1 MSKRANFF
9 SANSELLENITDA
22 VIFVSLDGTIVHS
35 NKPARKL
42 LELQDQSTNINQYL
56 DFHLLRQKQ
65 ENRLIMRSKVYP
77 KTLFEV
83 ISVKV
88 NNKGFYLI
96 LNEIN
101 LKDHIPEVKHYI
113 DQLVAT
119 SNEGL
124 MLFDKNGA
132 IIDCEQSLAR
142 TFQYTSDELKTLSLS
157 DLAHESD
164 RDKLLRFVEN
174 QNEPTIYFRGIRKDG
189 DQIHLKMTQQS
200 LNNKLCGAMIA
211 RIKNVN
217 HKIDAEQRIIYMAN
231 YYILMSLPNCNYFFN
246 KLEIAIEEAKT
257 SDETFA
263 VLHIHLNY
271 LKQINGTFG
280 YDVGD
285 ELLKLFSEK
294 LKGYLKLDTFI
305 ARLDSNE
312 FIILLRNAK
321 NEQYVKGFVEKLIKE
336 MTTSFH
342 IKDYDV
348 QTTLS
353 IGISLYPEHGMTAN
367 ELLKNADAALY
378 MVRET
383 GEKEYNFYES
393 SLSRKFK
400 LNLKMES
407 ELHKALMNKQ
417 FALHY
422 QPQKCLKSGEV
433 IGIEALL
440 RWKHP
445 IKGIIPPLEFI
456 PLAEKTNLIVD
467 IGRWVLYEACR
478 QNKRWQ
484 NQGYRPVVVS
494 VNLSAKQLF
503 QKHLVH
509 DVQTIL
515 QKTKL
520 DPH

>member
-124 MLFDKNGA
+124 ILFDKKNKKVFYLILNKINMKDHIPEVKHYIDQLVATSNEGLMLFDKNGA

-189 DQIHLKMTQQS
+189 DQIHLKMTQLS
-200 LNNKLCGAMIA
+200 LNNKLCGAM
-211 RIKNVN
+211 R
-217 HKIDAEQRIIYMAN
+217 
-231 YYILMSLPNCNYFFN
+231 S
-246 KLEIAIEEAKT
+246 EEHT
-257 SDETFA
+257 
-263 VLHIHLNY
+263 
-271 LKQINGTFG
+271 
-280 YDVGD
+280 
-285 ELLKLFSEK
+285 
-294 LKGYLKLDTFI
+294 
-305 ARLDSNE
+305 
-312 FIILLRNAK
+312 
-321 NEQYVKGFVEKLIKE
+321 
-336 MTTSFH
+336 
-342 IKDYDV
+342 
-348 QTTLS
+348 
-353 IGISLYPEHGMTAN
+353 
-367 ELLKNADAALY
+367 
-378 MVRET
+378 
-383 GEKEYNFYES
+383 
-393 SLSRKFK
+393 
-400 LNLKMES
+400 S
-407 ELHKALMNKQ
+407 ELQSRGH
-417 FALHY
+417 
-422 QPQKCLKSGEV
+422 
-433 IGIEALL
+433 
-440 RWKHP
+440 
-445 IKGIIPPLEFI
+445 
-456 PLAEKTNLIVD
+456 
-467 IGRWVLYEACR
+467 
-478 QNKRWQ
+478 
-484 NQGYRPVVVS
+484 
-494 VNLSAKQLF
+494 
-503 QKHLVH
+503 
-509 DVQTIL
+509 
-515 QKTKL
+515 
-520 DPH
+520 